1 MRCSDLLLR
10 RICLIG
16 CEVVSLFT
24 AVVLLLDGEY
34 SRLPLA
40 LFTLILVWMPRLAEV
55 VLHCRLH
62 PLLYLLGSLYTL
74 GPMAGQCWG
83 FYYAT
88 GWWDKL
94 LHICGG
100 VLFAVLGVYLCRK
113 LGHGQSGVLLCAVF
127 ALSLSI
133 AVSAVW
139 EFVEFGSD
147 RLLHTDM
154 QRDSVVT
161 AIYSYDLGDAP
172 GVVGHVESIQGVLVN
187 GQPLP
192 EEGYLDIGLI
202 DTMTDMMLES
212 LGAAVFCAA
221 YLLDR
226 GKHPLILDQ
235 AS

>member
-1 MRCSDLLLR
+1 M
-10 RICLIG
+10 
-16 CEVVSLFT
+16 
-24 AVVLLLDGEY
+24 
-34 SRLPLA
+34 
-40 LFTLILVWMPRLAEV
+40 
-55 VLHCRLH
+55 
-62 PLLYLLGSLYTL
+62 
-74 GPMAGQCWG
+74 
-83 FYYAT
+83 
-88 GWWDKL
+88 
-94 LHICGG
+94 
-100 VLFAVLGVYLCRK
+100 
-113 LGHGQSGVLLCAVF
+113 LCAVF

-154 QRDSVVT
+154 QRDSIVT
-161 AIYSYDLGDAP
+161 AIYSYDLGGAP
-172 GVVGHVESIQGVLVN
+172 GVVGHVESIQDVLVN

-192 EEGYLDIGLI
+192 AEGYLDIGLI